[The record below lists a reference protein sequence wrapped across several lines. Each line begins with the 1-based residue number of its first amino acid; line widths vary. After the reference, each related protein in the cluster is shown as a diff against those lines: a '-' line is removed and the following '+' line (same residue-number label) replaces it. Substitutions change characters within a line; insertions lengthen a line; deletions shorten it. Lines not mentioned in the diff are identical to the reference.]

1 MFSTI
6 SHNRF
11 VANAYKGFKNAIAY
25 IIIRCIFTAMY
36 MKNE

>member
-11 VANAYKGFKNAIAY
+11 VANAYKGFKHAIAY